1 VRAYRNAAR
10 TVRDLGREVRD
21 MVAAGETLSE
31 LPGIGADLAEKIG
44 EIVVTGDCETPRDL
58 RGKTPPALAAL
69 LRLPGLGPKRVRALY
84 DALHIQSL
92 EELGA
97 AAREGRTRG
106 LPGFG
111 EKTEE
116 RMLRAIE
123 VRREDAGRFKL
134 ADVTAHAEA
143 LIAYLRAIPTVTP
156 DSDVM
161 D

>member
-31 LPGIGADLAEKIG
+31 LPGIGA
-44 EIVVTGDCETPRDL
+44 TGDCETPRDL